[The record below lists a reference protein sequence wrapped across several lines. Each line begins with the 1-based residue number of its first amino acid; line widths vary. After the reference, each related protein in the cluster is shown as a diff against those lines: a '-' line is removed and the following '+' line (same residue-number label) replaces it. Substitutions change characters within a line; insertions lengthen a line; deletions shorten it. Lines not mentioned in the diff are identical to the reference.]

1 MRNGILIDLKVQAV
15 DVVDGKVLPESLRSR
30 SLHISTSPFP
40 QEWLSRV
47 ILVLEN
53 EGVGDT

>member
-1 MRNGILIDLKVQAV
+1 MRNGIVIDLRVQAA
-15 DVVDGKVLPESLRSR
+15 DVLDSKVLPESLRSR
-30 SLHISTSPFP
+30 TRYIPPNPFP